1 MGKKSKAVSAGKP
14 ILVKNVKNVKIS
26 TVKYV
31 EAVIIK
37 ETMDKVLL
45 SVVNSETHEKDKIKR
60 TDSQASKFF

>member
-1 MGKKSKAVSAGKP
+1 MGKKFKAVSAGKP

-45 SVVNSETHEKDKIKR
+45 SVVNSETQEKNKIKR

>member
-1 MGKKSKAVSAGKP
+1 MGKKFKAVSAGKP

-37 ETMDKVLL
+37 EMMDKVLL
-45 SVVNSETHEKDKIKR
+45 SVVNSETHDKDKI
-60 TDSQASKFF
+60 FF